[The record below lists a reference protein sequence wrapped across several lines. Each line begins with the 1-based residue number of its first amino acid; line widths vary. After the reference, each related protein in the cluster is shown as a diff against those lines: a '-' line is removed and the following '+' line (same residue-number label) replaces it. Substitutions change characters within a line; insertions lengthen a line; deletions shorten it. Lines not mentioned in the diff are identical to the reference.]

1 MALKPTPMT
10 KLFERLCLLAT
21 CSNFEVMCGWRLLRC
36 STRLRQNTMPEPRL
50 PFAEDLLKFNRS
62 IVTRLLATCI
72 VSVLPALTALH
83 AQDATFHSA
92 PASAKQ
98 QKNPYEGQHPASV
111 KAAYHLRC
119 ARCHG
124 ENGEGSGNIPALA
137 TGPAQGASD
146 GELFWYITKGDVN
159 NGMPAWQSLPEQQRW
174 QIINYVRVLGSL
186 KPGSPRVQL
195 SADEAVST
203 GEKAPPPNAPFTDY
217 RFEKPGKIRKIS
229 LRDLPRPLATASAG
243 NGPQLVPRPEKAWPQ
258 VLPGF
263 KVELYATGLNDPR
276 LVRTSPNGDFFVAES
291 STGDVRVFR
300 GITADGK
307 PELAETFTTGLNR
320 PFGINFYP
328 PGPDPKWIY
337 VGNTDSIVRFPY
349 KNGDLK
355 ASGPVEHIA
364 DLPAASRGHWT
375 RDIQFTADGKKMLVS
390 VGSASNIDDP
400 DTTPAEKNRA
410 DVLEFNPDGSA
421 MRIYAYG
428 IRNCVGLAINSK
440 TGELWCSVN
449 ERDALGDNLVPDYIT
464 HVQEGGFYGWPW
476 WYMGGHQD
484 PRHEGKHAELKD
496 KVITPDVILNPH
508 NASLELTFYNGKQFP
523 AEYQG
528 DIFASEHGSWN
539 RSVRVGYEVI
549 RVPLHQTGHATGEY
563 EDFMTGFVV
572 DNGHVWG
579 RPVGVTVA
587 PDGSLLVTDDG
598 SKSIWR
604 ISYTGK

>member
-1 MALKPTPMT
+1 LKRITRNFAGVLGIYLVALFLGFTASQAQET
-10 KLFERLCLLAT
+10 
-21 CSNFEVMCGWRLLRC
+21 NFH
-36 STRLRQNTMPEPRL
+36 N
-50 PFAEDLLKFNRS
+50 
-62 IVTRLLATCI
+62 
-72 VSVLPALTALH
+72 
-83 AQDATFHSA
+83 A
-92 PASAKQ
+92 PASAKEV
-98 QKNPYEGQHPASV
+98 KNPYAGQQGASS

-137 TGPAQGASD
+137 TGKAQSVTD

-159 NGMPAWQSLPEQQRW
+159 NGMPSWQTLPREQRW
-174 QIINYVRVLGSL
+174 QIINYVRVLGGS
-186 KPGSPRVQL
+186 KPGSPRVAT
-195 SADEAVST
+195 SPDEAVAVAVN
-203 GEKAPPPNAPFTDY
+203 APPPKAPFTDY
-217 RFEKPGKIRKIS
+217 RFEKPGVVRKIT
-229 LRDLPRPLATASAG
+229 LNDLPAPFATNSAG
-243 NGPQLVPRPEKAWPQ
+243 NSPKLVPRPEKAWPQ
-258 VLPGF
+258 VPPGF
-263 KVELYATGLNDPR
+263 KVELYATGLKEPR
-276 LVRTSPNGDFFVAES
+276 LIRTAPNGDFFVAES
-291 STGDVRVFR
+291 KSGEILVFR

-307 PELAETFTTGLNR
+307 PERTETFATGLNR

-328 PGPDPKWIY
+328 PGPDPQWVY
-337 VGNTDSIVRFPY
+337 VGNTGSVVRFPY
-349 KNGDLK
+349 RNGDLK
-355 ASGPVEHIA
+355 ARGPAEHIA
-364 DLPAASRGHWT
+364 DVPAGDGHWT
-375 RDIQFTADGKKMLVS
+375 RDIQFSLDAKKMFVS
-390 VGSASNIDDP
+390 VGSASNVDDS

-410 DVLEFNPDGSA
+410 DVLEFNPDGSE

-428 IRNCVGLAINSK
+428 IRNCVGLAVNSK

-464 HVQEGGFYGWPW
+464 HVQDGGFYGWPW

-484 PRHEGKHAELKD
+484 PRHKGKRPDLKD
-496 KVITPDVILNPH
+496 KVITPDVILHPH
-508 NASLELTFYNGKQFP
+508 NASLEIAFYDGKQFP

-528 DIFASEHGSWN
+528 DIFAAEHGSWN
-539 RSVRVGYEVI
+539 RSVRVGYELI
-549 RVPLHQTGHATGEY
+549 RVPLHQTGHASGEY